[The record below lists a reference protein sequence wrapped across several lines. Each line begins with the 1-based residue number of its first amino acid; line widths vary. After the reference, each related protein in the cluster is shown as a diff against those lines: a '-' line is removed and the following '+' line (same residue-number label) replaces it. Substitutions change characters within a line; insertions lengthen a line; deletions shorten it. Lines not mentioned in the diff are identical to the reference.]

1 MKTFQSVSNYY
12 IRFFGKKVFRLTVG
26 GFGNCPNRDPITKE
40 GGCIYCDIK
49 GSGSDF
55 LPLNLN
61 VEEQINKLIKKDK
74 SYILYFQPFT
84 STFCEENFLIQ
95 TIEKSLNNKQFLGIS
110 IGSRADTISPKLW
123 EYFKKLKEK
132 TYFELEL
139 GLQSSKEETLKLIKR
154 GHTLMEFEKAV
165 QKAKEIEIP
174 IIVHIIIGLPSE
186 NLGDYLNTIKY
197 INKLKIHGIKIHP
210 LHIMYSSEISKIYN
224 IKNKLNGGERFEV
237 GGSPPLE
244 ILKLENYKE
253 IIYKLLLE
261 LNENIILYRI
271 TSERYTEDFAGPLW
285 LLKKNIVLNE
295 IKNYLKDRGILIL

>member
-26 GFGNCPNRDPITKE
+26 GFGNCPNRDLKTKE

-55 LPLNLN
+55 LPLNLS
-61 VEEQINKLIKKDK
+61 VEEQINKMIKKDK
-74 SYILYFQPFT
+74 NYILYFQPFT
-84 STFCEENFLIQ
+84 STFCEEEFLIN
-95 TIEKSLNNKQFLGIS
+95 TIEKSLKNKQFLGIS
-110 IGSRADTISPKLW
+110 IGSRADTISSKLW
-123 EYFKKLKEK
+123 DYFKKLKEK

-139 GLQSSKEETLKLIKR
+139 GLQSAKEETLKFIKR
-154 GHTLMEFEKAV
+154 GHSLKEFEEAV
-165 QKAKEIEIP
+165 ERAKEIEIP
-174 IIVHIIIGLPSE
+174 IIVHILIGLPSE
-186 NLGDYLNTIKY
+186 DLKDNLNTIKY
-197 INKLKIHGIKIHP
+197 INKLNIHGIKIHP

-237 GGSPPLE
+237 KGISPLE
-244 ILKLENYKE
+244 ILTLENYKE

-261 LNENIILYRI
+261 LNESIILYRI
-271 TSERYTEDFAGPLW
+271 TSERYTDDFAGPLW

-295 IKNYLKDRGILIL
+295 IKNYLKERGILII

>member
-1 MKTFQSVSNYY
+1 MKTFQSVNNYY

-26 GFGNCPNRDPITKE
+26 GFGNCPNRDPITKS

-49 GSGSDF
+49 GSGSDE
-55 LPLNLN
+55 LDLNLS
-61 VEEQINKLIKKDK
+61 VKEQIEKKLKKNKR
-74 SYILYFQPFT
+74 YILYFQPYT
-84 STFCEENFLIQ
+84 STFGDDDLLIDLIEE
-95 TIEKSLNNKQFLGIS
+95 SLKYKEFLGIS
-110 IGSRADTISPKLW
+110 IGSRPDTISSKLW

-139 GLQSSKEETLKLIKR
+139 GLQSSKEETLKFIKR
-154 GHTLMEFEKAV
+154 GHTLKEFEEAVKKAN
-165 QKAKEIEIP
+165 EIEIP
-174 IIVHIIIGLPSE
+174 IIVHIIIGLPLE
-186 NLGDYLNTIKY
+186 NLEDYLNTIKY
-197 INKLKIHGIKIHP
+197 INKLKMHGIKIHP

-237 GGSPPLE
+237 KGVPPLQ

-295 IKNYLKDRGILIL
+295 IKSYLKERGISII